1 MTRFERAFVWVGGAV
16 FVGSL
21 ALWVWWYLFWLSRPQ
36 PWTGWPALAYDA
48 ALFGLFAAHHS
59 LFARESVKRRLSSIP
74 RRLIR
79 SVYVWIASLLLIAV
93 CLLWK
98 TIGGEAYDTRR
109 AGAVALAV
117 VQLAGVWVIARA
129 VARID
134 PLELAGIRTA
144 DVSPADASRA
154 APGVAQPGA
163 LQITGPYRWVRH
175 PVYLGWI
182 LVVFGAAH
190 MTGDRLAFA
199 AISSFY
205 LVIAVPWEERSLMQG
220 FGDDY
225 ARYKQQVRWRVLP
238 YLY

>member
-1 MTRFERAFVWVGGAV
+1 MTKFERLFVWVGGAL

-21 ALWVWWYLFWLSRPQ
+21 AVWAWWYLFWLSQSRP
-36 PWTGWPALAYDA
+36 WSGWRSLAYDA
-48 ALFGLFAAHHS
+48 ALFTIFAAHHS
-59 LFARESVKRRLSSIP
+59 LFARESAKRRLSAIP
-74 RRLIR
+74 RRLLR

-93 CLLWK
+93 CLLWQ
-98 TIGGEAYDTRR
+98 TIGGDVYRTTS

-117 VQLAGVWVIARA
+117 VQFAGVWVIARA

-144 DVSPADASRA
+144 NRADAGPSTPTR
-154 APGVAQPGA
+154 PGA
-163 LQITGPYRWVRH
+163 LQIAGPYRWVRH

-182 LVVFGAAH
+182 LIVFGAAH

-199 AISSFY
+199 AISSLY
-205 LVIAVPWEERSLMQG
+205 LIAAVPWEERSLMQS

-225 ARYKQQVRWRVLP
+225 VRYTQQVRWRVLP